1 MWIGVLIVAASI
13 VAGARVF
20 AAADDTVQVWAVAG
34 PIAAGDEIGQEDLVA
49 VRLRFADTADADRYF
64 GIDDELPADARVD
77 RELGEGELLPR
88 SALGGEGSGLATTA
102 ITIDSLHVP
111 PGLRAGDRITLLA
124 GEGKR
129 PLLADAVVVDVP
141 AADAEFGSASEQ
153 PVVIGIPAERADE
166 LNPVVTADQADTL
179 AIIVQG

>member
-1 MWIGVLIVAASI
+1 MLIVAASV

-20 AAADDTVQVWAVAG
+20 AAADDTIQVWSLAG
-34 PIAAGDEIGQEDLVA
+34 PVAAGDQITQEDLVA
-49 VRLRFADTADADRYF
+49 VRLRFADAADADRYF
-64 GIDDELPADARVD
+64 RIDDELPGDGRVD

-102 ITIDSLHVP
+102 ITVDSLHVP
-111 PGLRAGDRITLLA
+111 PGLRPGDRITLLA
-124 GEGKR
+124 GEAKK
-129 PLLADAVVVDVP
+129 PLLTDAAVVDVP
-141 AADAEFGSASEQ
+141 SADVEFGSASEQ
-153 PVVIGIPAERADE
+153 PIVIGVPTDRAAE